1 MEIIRDSL
9 IGYAA
14 RWIAPH
20 KFRYPD
26 ETAAA
31 AAEIL
36 AKNRNQQS
44 IASPPGTPS
53 YDSDSPKPHPFND
66 SESQPRSTIPPNS
79 PLDEI
84 DPKHIICDWNGD
96 DDPENPRNWPRARKL
111 FVVANV
117 AFCSF
122 VVYGTAPI
130 WTPSTEAFMSEYG
143 TGHEYTSL
151 GLSLFVWVQHNL
163 L

>member
-9 IGYAA
+9 MGHAA
-14 RWIAPH
+14 RLIAPH

-26 ETAAA
+26 EIEASAAG
-31 AAEIL
+31 IL
-36 AKNRNQQS
+36 ARDQS
-44 IASPPGTPS
+44 RGAISSSFGTIS
-53 YDSDSPKPHPFND
+53 ND
-66 SESQPRSTIPPNS
+66 SASQKETPADDPTPPLESNQPHTPVDLDAKTI
-79 PLDEI
+79 L
-84 DPKHIICDWNGD
+84 CDWNGD
-96 DDPENPRNWPRARKL
+96 DDPENPRGWSRARKL

-151 GLSLFVWVQHNL
+151 GLSLFV
-163 L
+163 

>member
-9 IGYAA
+9 VGHAA
-14 RWIAPH
+14 RLIAPH

-26 ETAAA
+26 EAT

-36 AKNRNQQS
+36 ARDPCRPS
-44 IASPPGTPS
+44 ISSPRTPS
-53 YDSDSPKPHPFND
+53 GDSDAQKESPAND
-66 SESQPRSTIPPNS
+66 SESSLDQSINPPQH
-79 PLDEI
+79 PVEI
-84 DPKHIICDWNGD
+84 EPKPILCDWNGE
-96 DDPENPRNWPRARKL
+96 DDPENPRNWSGARKL

-130 WTPSTEAFMSEYG
+130 WTPSTDAFISEYG

-151 GLSLFVWVQHNL
+151 GLSLFV
-163 L
+163 